1 MAYRVSI
8 QTQEWGVSMNCEL
21 ISVHDSVLIIIDI
34 QNHFLEKYDSQAS
47 ENLLAR
53 VCWLQGVANAMGVP
67 TIATAEDIQ
76 NCGQLHPAI
85 ADHLPANSQVF
96 DKNFFGLAGHPEIL
110 AAIEQTGRK
119 TAIVVGAETDVCVA
133 QSALGLL
140 QQGFRVVVPRD
151 LVITT
156 SGDQETGLQRVQ
168 QAGAII
174 SSAKA
179 LLYEWLRSVDSARK
193 LEQSF
198 DLDKQLPKG
207 LIL

>member
-1 MAYRVSI
+1 
-8 QTQEWGVSMNCEL
+8 MNCEL
-21 ISVHDSVLIIIDI
+21 ISVEFSVLIIIDI
-34 QNHFLEKYDSQAS
+34 QNHFLDKYDPQAS

-76 NCGQLHPAI
+76 NCGELHPAI
-85 ADHLPANSQVF
+85 TERLPENCRVF

-110 AAIEQTGRK
+110 AAIEQTGRN
-119 TAIVVGAETDVCVA
+119 TAIVDGAENDDCVA

-140 QQGFRVVVPRD
+140 QRGFRVVVPRD

-156 SGDQETGLQRVQ
+156 SGDQDMGLQRVQ
-168 QAGAII
+168 RAGAIV

-179 LLYEWLRSVDSARK
+179 LLYEWLRSVDGVRK
-193 LEQSF
+193 LEQTI
-198 DLDKQLPKG
+198 DLDEQLPKG
-207 LIL
+207 LVL